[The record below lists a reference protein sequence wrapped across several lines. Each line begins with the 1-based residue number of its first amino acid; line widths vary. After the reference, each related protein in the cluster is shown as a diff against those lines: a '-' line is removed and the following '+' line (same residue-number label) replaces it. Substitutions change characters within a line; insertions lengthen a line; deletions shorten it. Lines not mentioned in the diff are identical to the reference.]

1 MEKSQER
8 MEASK
13 CRSCRILSTILLED
27 HIGFR
32 FHDRLIHAKLEV
44 TSLEREAKLHRS
56 ESRHGSVALL
66 TEHTMGYWAQ
76 PYAALLAPG
85 TEPEINK
92 IPLLIK
98 NFSWMR
104 NAISEC
110 RQRHKSCINA
120 VPSLPELQ
128 VIDCLVSSCNISLV
142 SVHDACQY
150 AALSYVWGGTHATT
164 VKVPAVIKDAIR
176 VTVELGLKYLWV
188 DKYCIS
194 QNDAEKHRLIRSMDK
209 VYNAACVTIVA
220 AAGKTSDDG
229 LPGISTVL
237 RMAQMEIQIDGY
249 TLFELQTALDSA
261 QASNLDSRG
270 WTYQEGI
277 LSTRCLVFTDRG
289 VFYNCRE
296 RYIDES
302 LQQLVSPEAAVSMEE
317 YKFLPTLFATTRTDF
332 SQLRNRIV
340 QYTERQLS
348 YPQDSLD
355 AFLGIFADYEQQI
368 PGQFWLPRPEV
379 PSVLSSPSD
388 TSPLPSHIWGLPLQ
402 LGASMLEW
410 YHPKPPK
417 QRRPNF
423 PSWSWTGWEG
433 VVEFGVRS
441 WVETSSSTDPTFAPT
456 SIEMPN
462 QLKGMHDRK
471 DKCLYVTG
479 ATLELKFATQDQTRR
494 IMEGMKQPPD
504 TKKIPN
510 YDVQTPRHHCL
521 LEVLPGVFVSVRATM
536 SAKPAP
542 QDQII
547 GLLITVIANERFG
560 ARSIIV
566 LKQCGQSFTRMGFI
580 DAYDFWKHKFKPKLI
595 NTEGTSAGEK
605 MLHSDILL
613 KYKFVDINGAFIG
626 KKMLSLLLKDRL
638 SFGRD
643 FIRQR
648 ICLE

>member
-1 MEKSQER
+1 MEKSQEK

-92 IPLLIK
+92 IPPLIK

-110 RQRHKSCINA
+110 RQQHKSCINA

-164 VKVPAVIKDAIR
+164 VEVPAVIKDAIR

-249 TLFELQTALDSA
+249 TLFELPTALDSA
-261 QASNLDSRG
+261 QASTWASRG
-270 WTYQEGI
+270 WTYQEGL

-289 VFYNCRE
+289 VFYSCRN
-296 RYIDES
+296 RYIEES
-302 LQQLVSPEAAVSMEE
+302 LQQLVPPKAAVSMRRHRC
-317 YKFLPTLFATTRTDF
+317 LPTLFATRRMDF
-332 SQLRNRIV
+332 DQLRDRIIES
-340 QYTERQLS
+340 TKRQLS
-348 YPQDSLD
+348 YPQDSLN
-355 AFLGIFADYEQQI
+355 AFLGIFAEYEQQQAGLVSI
-368 PGQFWLPRPEV
+368 RRSRPEV
-379 PSVLSSPSD
+379 PSVLSSRLDIAPQ
-388 TSPLPSHIWGLPLQ
+388 PSHIWGLPLQ
-402 LGASMLEW
+402 LGAPMLEW
-410 YHPKPPK
+410 HHPKPPK
-417 QRRPNF
+417 QRRPDF

-433 VVEFGVRS
+433 VVEFKDILR
-441 WVETSSSTDPTFAPT
+441 TSTHSSTDPIFAPT

-462 QLKGMHDRK
+462 QLKGTHDRK
-471 DKCLYVTG
+471 IKSLYVTG
-479 ATLELKFATQDQTRR
+479 ATVELKFATQDQTQR
-494 IMEGMKQPPD
+494 IMGGMKEPSD
-504 TKKIPN
+504 TKNFPN
-510 YDVQTPRHHCL
+510 YDVQTPQHHRL
-521 LEVLPGVFVSVRATM
+521 LEVLPGVFVSVRSTM

-547 GLLITVIANERFG
+547 GLLITVIVNERFH
-560 ARSIIV
+560 ARSMIV
-566 LKQCGQSFTRMGFI
+566 LKQRGQSFTRMGFI
-580 DAYDFWKHKFKPKLI
+580 DAYDLWEHKFIHNRGAL
-595 NTEGTSAGEK
+595 TGEEV
-605 MLHSDILL
+605 LDSNILW

-626 KKMLSLLLKDRL
+626 KEMLPS
-638 SFGRD
+638 SFNEEPFFGQD
-643 FIRQR
+643 FVRQR